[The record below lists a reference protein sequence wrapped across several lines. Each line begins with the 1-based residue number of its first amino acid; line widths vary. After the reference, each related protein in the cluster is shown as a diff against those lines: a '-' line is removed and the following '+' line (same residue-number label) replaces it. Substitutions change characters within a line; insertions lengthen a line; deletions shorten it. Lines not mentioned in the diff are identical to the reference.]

1 MTEMFSK
8 LMTDCKSQIQKN
20 YQNAEQ
26 CKHTYF
32 FSIDIFK
39 LLIKKGQFL
48 KDNGVGPLSTAEKN
62 INYK

>member
-8 LMTDCKSQIQKN
+8 LMTDYKPQIQKTN
-20 YQNAEQ
+20 RMPSNVNIIYI
-26 CKHTYF
+26 F

-48 KDNGVGPLSTAEKN
+48 KGNGVGPLSTAEK
-62 INYK
+62 I